1 MVVLGGRPCLFSDTP
16 LRPAPDMKGFA
27 AMTMFAGTVCA
38 ESVVFKDAM
47 FHDIKFG
54 SSTSPFVPRDIYT
67 LNGGYDG
74 AKGGAIKVHN
84 ENGTFPDTQL
94 TASQHYKMYLTSSEW
109 FPNYSISMSING
121 TTTDAAGRAVFLPGS
136 AGGPDRCLRIEW
148 GTFDASGSMRTGDLW
163 TAGKN
168 PPPPSPG
175 PPGPSPPPQS
185 NCEEF
190 YNASACPAKTC
201 SWCSTKVPFTIPR
214 QKYHK
219 APQDPPLDSR
229 SQLPCPTPPPC
240 TTHACVHP

>member
-1 MVVLGGRPCLFSDTP
+1 
-16 LRPAPDMKGFA
+16 
-27 AMTMFAGTVCA
+27 MFAGTVCA

-74 AKGGAIKVHN
+74 AKGGAIKIHN

-109 FPNYSISMSING
+109 FSNYSISMSING
-121 TTTDAAGRAVFLPGS
+121 TTTDAAGRAIFLPGS
-136 AGGPDRCLRIEW
+136 AGGPDRCLEIEW
-148 GTFDASGSMRTGDLW
+148 GTFSTGQQHVVGLW

-214 QKYHK
+214 QKYRK
-219 APQDPPLDSR
+219 APSR
-229 SQLPCPTPPPC
+229 IRHWIRVLNFRVPPPAC
-240 TTHACVHP
+240 TTHACVHT